1 MKRRRQREEGRG
13 RVAVVRGV
21 NDRAQLE
28 KSKTRLCLN
37 LPGRGAPT
45 AASPTAKPSRGYRV
59 SEVLPSGCGVR
70 ASSLDNRHSVGVGAS
85 AVPAVPKAVPV
96 TTTPTVVPKPVPV
109 TPTPTVVP
117 KAVPVTPTPTVVP
130 KPTLRSGGAV
140 TVGEIRRSASQQVQ
154 SPVSPPRLTPTQS
167 AQPTPSMQYAQPT
180 PSMQYAQPAQSM
192 QYAQPT
198 PSMQYAQP
206 AQPTT
211 VQRPSVQPTLLPQA
225 RSSMTPQPRLSAVPV
240 APAPTMQPAGG
251 ANGPI
256 SQSEFMAV
264 LKRLDMIEDRL
275 TQLSVA
281 FDRMS
286 RCSSSSHES
295 GREMDDVRK
304 SLEVIKRRLG
314 C

>member
-1 MKRRRQREEGRG
+1 MLRRRGQREEGRG
-13 RVAVVRGV
+13 GVAVVRGV
-21 NDRAQLE
+21 NGRAQLE

-37 LPGRGAPT
+37 LPGRGAPS

-59 SEVLPSGCGVR
+59 SEVLPSACGVR
-70 ASSLDNRHSVGVGAS
+70 VLPLDNRHSVGVGAS

-96 TTTPTVVPKPVPV
+96 TPTPTVVPKP
-109 TPTPTVVP
+109 
-117 KAVPVTPTPTVVP
+117 VPVTPTPTVVP

-140 TVGEIRRSASQQVQ
+140 TVGEIRRSATQQVQ
-154 SPVSPPRLTPTQS
+154 SPVSPPRLTPTQP
-167 AQPTPSMQYAQPT
+167 AQPMQH
-180 PSMQYAQPAQSM
+180 
-192 QYAQPT
+192 
-198 PSMQYAQP
+198 AQP
-206 AQPTT
+206 AQPAT
-211 VQRPSVQPTLLPQA
+211 VQRPSVQPTVLPQA
-225 RSSMTPQPRLSAVPV
+225 RTSMTPQPRLSAVPV

-251 ANGPI
+251 ANAPI

>member
-1 MKRRRQREEGRG
+1 
-13 RVAVVRGV
+13 
-21 NDRAQLE
+21 
-28 KSKTRLCLN
+28 
-37 LPGRGAPT
+37 
-45 AASPTAKPSRGYRV
+45 
-59 SEVLPSGCGVR
+59 
-70 ASSLDNRHSVGVGAS
+70 
-85 AVPAVPKAVPV
+85 
-96 TTTPTVVPKPVPV
+96 
-109 TPTPTVVP
+109 
-117 KAVPVTPTPTVVP
+117 
-130 KPTLRSGGAV
+130 
-140 TVGEIRRSASQQVQ
+140 
-154 SPVSPPRLTPTQS
+154 
-167 AQPTPSMQYAQPT
+167 MQYAQPT
-180 PSMQYAQPAQSM
+180 PSM

-251 ANGPI
+251 ANAPI

>member
-1 MKRRRQREEGRG
+1 M
-13 RVAVVRGV
+13 RGV
-21 NDRAQLE
+21 NGRAQLE

-37 LPGRGAPT
+37 LPGRGAPS

-59 SEVLPSGCGVR
+59 SEVLPSACGVR
-70 ASSLDNRHSVGVGAS
+70 VLPLDNRHSVGVGAS

-96 TTTPTVVPKPVPV
+96 TPTPTVVPKPVPV

-140 TVGEIRRSASQQVQ
+140 TVGEIRRSATQQVQ
-154 SPVSPPRLTPTQS
+154 SPVSPPRLTPTQP
-167 AQPTPSMQYAQPT
+167 AQPM
-180 PSMQYAQPAQSM
+180 QPAQSM
-192 QYAQPT
+192 QH
-198 PSMQYAQP
+198 AQP
-206 AQPTT
+206 AQPAT
-211 VQRPSVQPTLLPQA
+211 VQRPSVQPTVLPQA
-225 RSSMTPQPRLSAVPV
+225 RTSMTPQPRLSAVPV

-251 ANGPI
+251 ANAPI

>member
-1 MKRRRQREEGRG
+1 M
-13 RVAVVRGV
+13 RGV

-70 ASSLDNRHSVGVGAS
+70 ASLLDNRHSVGVGAS

-96 TTTPTVVPKPVPV
+96 TTTPTVVPK
-109 TPTPTVVP
+109 
-117 KAVPVTPTPTVVP
+117 AVPVTTTPTVVP
-130 KPTLRSGGAV
+130 KPTLRSGGTV

-167 AQPTPSMQYAQPT
+167 
-180 PSMQYAQPAQSM
+180 
-192 QYAQPT
+192 AQPT

-251 ANGPI
+251 ANAPI

>member
-1 MKRRRQREEGRG
+1 M
-13 RVAVVRGV
+13 RGV

-96 TTTPTVVPKPVPV
+96 TTTPTVVPKP
-109 TPTPTVVP
+109 
-117 KAVPVTPTPTVVP
+117 
-130 KPTLRSGGAV
+130 TLRSGGTV

-180 PSMQYAQPAQSM
+180 PSM

-251 ANGPI
+251 VNAPI

>member
-117 KAVPVTPTPTVVP
+117 K
-130 KPTLRSGGAV
+130 PTLRSGGAV

-167 AQPTPSMQYAQPT
+167 AQPTP
-180 PSMQYAQPAQSM
+180 SM

-256 SQSEFMAV
+256 SQSEFMVV

>member
-59 SEVLPSGCGVR
+59 SEVLPSGCGMR

-117 KAVPVTPTPTVVP
+117 KAVPVTTTPTVVP
-130 KPTLRSGGAV
+130 KPTLRSGGTV

-180 PSMQYAQPAQSM
+180 PSM

-251 ANGPI
+251 ANAPI